1 MKLFICKENTVNY
14 QLILVVVG
22 EGALKMDIS
31 FRLFLNKFFYIT
43 CSFQAL
49 YWLRIFLGDRF
60 WSKVVTSLQ
69 QRLSYLHWEATF
81 QELISL
87 NPSKCLSCYTYL
99 IGLDS
104 LGYAVVVLYLKL
116 CFTLKKYSPRA
127 YSRK

>member
-87 NPSKCLSCYTYL
+87 NPSKCLSCYIFDWFGFIRLCRSCSLLEIMLYFEKIFTQ
-99 IGLDS
+99 GL
-104 LGYAVVVLYLKL
+104 
-116 CFTLKKYSPRA
+116 F
-127 YSRK
+127 